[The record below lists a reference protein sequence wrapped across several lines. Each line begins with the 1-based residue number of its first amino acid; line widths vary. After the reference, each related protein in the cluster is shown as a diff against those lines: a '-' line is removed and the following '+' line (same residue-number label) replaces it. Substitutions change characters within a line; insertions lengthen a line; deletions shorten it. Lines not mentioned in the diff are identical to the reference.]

1 MGVLAIVPARG
12 GSKGIPGKNIVP
24 VGGVPLV
31 ARAVAS
37 AIATPS
43 IDRVIVS
50 TDDDAIAA
58 CASSAGAEVMQRAAD
73 ISGDTA
79 SSESALLD
87 VLDRLDAAG
96 EPLPEVLV
104 FIQATSPFI
113 DPHDLSYGISMVASG
128 TADVAFSA
136 VETFAFLWAEGSTGA
151 VAVNHN
157 AEKRPRRQDRAPHF
171 RETGAFYVMRT
182 AGFRTAGFRFF
193 GRIGMVQVRELTS
206 LEIDGP
212 DELALAAAV
221 SWIVSD
227 TEQTSP
233 PLSSPAASLAQ
244 PSPPASPSPPTPH
257 HPQHRQKE
265 LLWPL

>member
-1 MGVLAIVPARG
+1 MSVLSIIPARG

-31 ARAVAS
+31 ARAIAS
-37 AIATPS
+37 ARATDS

-50 TDDDAIAA
+50 TDANEIAE
-58 CASSAGAEVMQRAAD
+58 CAAAAGAEVMVRAAE

-96 EPLPEVLV
+96 EPLPDIVV

-113 DPHDLSYGISMVASG
+113 DPHDLNYGISMVASG
-128 TADVAFSA
+128 TVDVAFSA
-136 VETFAFLWAEGSTGA
+136 VETFAFLWADGSNGA

-157 AEKRPRRQDRAPHF
+157 AEKRPRRQDRDPHF

-182 AGFRTAGFRFF
+182 EGFRAAGFRFF

-227 TEQTSP
+227 T
-233 PLSSPAASLAQ
+233 SS
-244 PSPPASPSPPTPH
+244 
-257 HPQHRQKE
+257 PQHRQKE
-265 LLWPL
+265 PSWPL

>member
-1 MGVLAIVPARG
+1 MSVLAIVPARG

-24 VGGVPLV
+24 VGGIPLV

-37 AIATPS
+37 AINTPS

-50 TDDDAIAA
+50 TDSAAIAE
-58 CASSAGAEVMQRAAD
+58 CAARAGARVMERDAE
-73 ISGDTA
+73 ISGDSA

-96 EPLPEVLV
+96 EPIPEILV

-128 TADVAFSA
+128 TVDVAFSA
-136 VETFAFLWAEGSTGA
+136 VETFAFLWAEGSNGA

-182 AGFRTAGFRFF
+182 AGFRDVGFRFF

-221 SWIVSD
+221 SWVVGAEAPAS
-227 TEQTSP
+227 SA
-233 PLSSPAASLAQ
+233 LSSSELSTPPQISSAQ
-244 PSPPASPSPPTPH
+244 PLP

>member
-1 MGVLAIVPARG
+1 MSVLAIIPARG

-37 AIATPS
+37 ALATPAV
-43 IDRVIVS
+43 DRVIVS
-50 TDDDAIAA
+50 TDDTAIAH
-58 CASSAGAEVMQRAAD
+58 CATTAGAEVMVRAD
-73 ISGDTA
+73 ELSGDTA

-87 VLDRLDAAG
+87 VLDRIETSG
-96 EPLPEVLV
+96 EELPEIVV
-104 FIQATSPFI
+104 FLQATSPFI
-113 DPHDLSYGISMVASG
+113 DPRDITHAVNMVASR
-128 TADVAFSA
+128 TVDVAFSA
-136 VETFAFLWAEGSTGA
+136 VETFAFLWAEGMTGA

-157 AEKRPRRQDRAPHF
+157 AAHRPRRQDREPHF

-182 AGFRTAGFRFF
+182 SGFRDAGFRFF

-221 SWIVSD
+221 AWIVEPD
-227 TEQTSP
+227 G
-233 PLSSPAASLAQ
+233 PAARHQAPATQLA
-244 PSPPASPSPPTPH
+244 P
-257 HPQHRQKE
+257 HPQH
-265 LLWPL
+265 